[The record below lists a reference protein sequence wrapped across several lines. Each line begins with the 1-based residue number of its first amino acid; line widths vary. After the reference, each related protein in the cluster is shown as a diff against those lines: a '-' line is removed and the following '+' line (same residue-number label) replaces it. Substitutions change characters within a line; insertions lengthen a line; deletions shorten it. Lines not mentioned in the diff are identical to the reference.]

1 MKRPASAKDC
11 YISGMPH
18 SCVRH
23 DSFLCVA
30 CLIHVCDMTHSYV
43 WHVSFMCATWLI
55 HMYDTTHSR
64 VRPDSCRY
72 DSYVTQCDMGIF
84 PQNNNNF
91 SKNQFFKNNQPLP
104 RSAPIPWV
112 CETWHSYD
120 VRHDSYV
127 TQYDRRIFPKISNW
141 KKITFFTK
149 WPGSAKERSHSMSMW
164 DMTHMMWDMTPMS
177 HSMTGLCQAAL
188 PFHEYVRHDSHDVR
202 HDSYV
207 TQYDRALPS
216 SAPIPWVCETWLIW
230 CETWLV
236 CHTVWPGS
244 AKQRSHSM
252 SLLAVMSPFFS
263 VIHHTY
269 VCM

>member
-1 MKRPASAKDC
+1 MKRCICNILCIVTKWNDQPLPKIV
-11 YISGMPH
+11 IS
-18 SCVRH
+18 
-23 DSFLCVA
+23 VA

-72 DSYVTQCDMGIF
+72 DSYGTQCDMGIF
-84 PQNNNNF
+84 PQKNDAF
-91 SKNQFFKNNQPLP
+91 SKNQFSKNNQPLP
-104 RSAPIPWV
+104 R
-112 CETWHSYD
+112 
-120 VRHDSYV
+120 
-127 TQYDRRIFPKISNW
+127 
-141 KKITFFTK
+141 
-149 WPGSAKERSHSMSMW
+149 
-164 DMTHMMWDMTPMS
+164 
-177 HSMTGLCQAAL
+177 
-188 PFHEYVRHDSHDVR
+188 
-202 HDSYV
+202 
-207 TQYDRALPS
+207 